1 MSGLEE
7 LRIAAIGEVVERS
20 LVSPGDKQE
29 NVCQLTS
36 RGVVSNKACWETGG
50 LKRGQG
56 AVPDGRSEDRRQE
69 ARWRLLAE

>member
-7 LRIAAIGEVVERS
+7 LGTEAIGEVVEQI

-36 RGVVSNKACWETGG
+36 RGVFNMACWETGG